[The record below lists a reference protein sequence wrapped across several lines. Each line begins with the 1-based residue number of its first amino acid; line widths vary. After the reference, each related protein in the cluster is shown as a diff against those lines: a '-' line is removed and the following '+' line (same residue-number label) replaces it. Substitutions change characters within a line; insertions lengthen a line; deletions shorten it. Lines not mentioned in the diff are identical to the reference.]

1 MTTEQFVYWLNGY
14 LEISKTTQM
23 GPDEIAEVR
32 KHLALVLTKKTAP
45 ASTGTLTWPGNTLTI
60 PAFPDNTLYCST
72 ANSGTSSTA
81 LTTDTKASIPVL
93 PKGIKPETLVCATD
107 TKGKF

>member
-14 LEISKTTQM
+14 LEISKATQM

-45 ASTGTLTWPGNTLTI
+45 ASTGTLTWPGNSLTI
-60 PAFPDNTLYCST
+60 PSYPDTTLYCST
-72 ANSGTSSTA
+72 NTTNGSTLA
-81 LTTDTKASIPVL
+81 TTADTKASIPTL
-93 PKGIKPETLVCATD
+93 PKGIKLETLVCATD